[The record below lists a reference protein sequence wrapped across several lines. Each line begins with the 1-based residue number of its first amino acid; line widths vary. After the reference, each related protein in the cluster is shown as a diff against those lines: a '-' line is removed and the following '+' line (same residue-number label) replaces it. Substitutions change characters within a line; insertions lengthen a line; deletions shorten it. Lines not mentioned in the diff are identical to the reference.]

1 MPRYEYITQI
11 AKGAPFVRAFADAP
25 SLAELNSRLVHIN
38 KPVVKILDLPSAKSR
53 KRQIRI
59 PLRTKLTF
67 FEQLEA
73 SCYLGMDFR
82 TALGICLRTT
92 SNRTKAGRDMTGVIR
107 DLRENISRGMSFSRA
122 IALYP
127 FVFDDVAVGLISA
140 GEEGGT
146 FNESLSNVRKI
157 WARNEDLHQRL
168 LMMLIY
174 PAVVLVAAI
183 GVVWLLMTRVVPQFI
198 GVLSQMNVD
207 LPLPTRIL
215 LSVSQVCSQYPW
227 AMLLSGVS
235 LILLLLKLPAI
246 IRLTPR
252 LHRLVLRVP
261 IIGHLLLLLMRAN
274 FSRTFAQLKHASAK
288 TTRALLLC
296 RDLSWNYQYRSAIA
310 RALVRV
316 QSGEPLSAALEQ
328 DVDIFGELVVNGL
341 TFMEASGADSEGL
354 FRLTNLLERQL
365 DSYITGIRQILDPLL
380 ILLLGAVVGG
390 IVFAT
395 FLPAVEILQRV

>member
-1 MPRYEYITQI
+1 
-11 AKGAPFVRAFADAP
+11 
-25 SLAELNSRLVHIN
+25 
-38 KPVVKILDLPSAKSR
+38 
-53 KRQIRI
+53 
-59 PLRTKLTF
+59 
-67 FEQLEA
+67 
-73 SCYLGMDFR
+73 
-82 TALGICLRTT
+82 
-92 SNRTKAGRDMTGVIR
+92 
-107 DLRENISRGMSFSRA
+107 MSFSRA

-395 FLPAVEILQRV
+395 FLPAIEILQRV